1 MPILLGKKD
10 IMDKKSLV
18 ALIWLCAVLG
28 VGAHEAFAADATAS
42 KPFDKNSVKA
52 GAKPSGNAARQAAD
66 FAVQKQY
73 QQERAACLAGTTGQ
87 EREACLREAAAALK
101 EASSG
106 RFNDDA
112 AQIERNLLRRCEDL
126 AAQDKLSCERK
137 MRGEGEAS
145 GSVQGGG
152 VVRRIVT
159 VVPAPAAS
167 APSN

>member
-1 MPILLGKKD
+1 
-10 IMDKKSLV
+10 MDKLAYTALV
-18 ALIWLCAVLG
+18 GLIALFGMG
-28 VGAHEAFAADATAS
+28 VQDALAADAAATKAS
-42 KPFDKNSVKA
+42 GKSFVKA
-52 GAKPSGNAARQAAD
+52 DAKSSGNTSSQSAVSAAQRL
-66 FAVQKQY
+66 Y

-112 AQIERNLLRRCEDL
+112 AHIERNRLRRCEDL
-126 AAQDKLSCERK
+126 AAQDKLDCERAV
-137 MRGEGEAS
+137 RGEGEAS

>member
-1 MPILLGKKD
+1 
-10 IMDKKSLV
+10 MDKLALT
-18 ALIWLCAVLG
+18 ALIWLSALFGMG
-28 VGAHEAFAADATAS
+28 VQDALAADAAATKAS
-42 KPFDKNSVKA
+42 GKSFVKA
-52 GAKPSGNAARQAAD
+52 GAKPSGNTASQAA
-66 FAVQKQY
+66 ASAAQKLY

-87 EREACLREAAAALK
+87 QREACLREAAAALK

-112 AQIERNLLRRCEDL
+112 AQIERNRLRRCEDL
-126 AAQDKLSCERK
+126 PATEKLACERT

>member
-1 MPILLGKKD
+1 MNKLALA
-10 IMDKKSLV
+10 
-18 ALIWLCAVLG
+18 ALIWLSTLFG
-28 VGAHEAFAADATAS
+28 IGANDAIAADTTAT
-42 KPFDKNSVKA
+42 KPSDKGVVKA
-52 GAKPSGNAARQAAD
+52 GAKPSGSAANQAAVS
-66 FAVQKQY
+66 AAQKLY
-73 QQERAACLAGTTGQ
+73 SQERAACLAGTTGQ

-112 AQIERNLLRRCEDL
+112 AQLERNRLRRCEDL
-126 AAQDKLSCERK
+126 ATEDKLTCERK
-137 MRGEGEAS
+137 LRGEGEAS

-152 VVRRIVT
+152 VVRRILT

>member
-1 MPILLGKKD
+1 MNKPIGAALLCL
-10 IMDKKSLV
+10 S
-18 ALIWLCAVLG
+18 AVLG
-28 VGAHEAFAADATAS
+28 MGANDANAAD
-42 KPFDKNSVKA
+42 KA
-52 GAKPSGNAARQAAD
+52 AVAAA
-66 FAVQKQY
+66 QKLY

-112 AQIERNLLRRCEDL
+112 AQLERNRLRRCEDL
-126 AAQDKLSCERK
+126 AAAEKLTCERK
-137 MRGEGEAS
+137 LRGEGESS

>member
-1 MPILLGKKD
+1 MRKEDIL
-10 IMDKKSLV
+10 DKLAFAV
-18 ALIWLCAVLG
+18 LIWLSALFG
-28 VGAHEAFAADATAS
+28 VGANDVFAADAAAAKTSGKGVA
-42 KPFDKNSVKA
+42 KA
-52 GAKPSGNAARQAAD
+52 GTKPSGNTSSQSAVSAAQRL
-66 FAVQKQY
+66 Y

-112 AQIERNLLRRCEDL
+112 AQAERNRLRRCEDL
-126 AAQDKLSCERK
+126 AAQDKLDCERAV
-137 MRGEGEAS
+137 RGEGEAS

-167 APSN
+167 VPSN